1 MKTLRH
7 FDYIKAWLAYTLG
20 ATILGAFGGALI
32 GIIFGTIFAAAK
44 VPLSQGK
51 PIVAIAALI
60 FAIPFSYFM
69 FRLTVNKF
77 IVSKLA
83 EENPPAP

>member
-1 MKTLRH
+1 MKALRH

-20 ATILGAFGGALI
+20 AAVLGAFGGAFIGLI
-32 GIIFGTIFAAAK
+32 LGIIFVAAS
-44 VPLSQGK
+44 VPPSHGK
-51 PIVAIAALI
+51 IIAAIAGLI

-69 FRLTVNKF
+69 FRLVVNKF

-83 EENPPAP
+83 EENSPAP